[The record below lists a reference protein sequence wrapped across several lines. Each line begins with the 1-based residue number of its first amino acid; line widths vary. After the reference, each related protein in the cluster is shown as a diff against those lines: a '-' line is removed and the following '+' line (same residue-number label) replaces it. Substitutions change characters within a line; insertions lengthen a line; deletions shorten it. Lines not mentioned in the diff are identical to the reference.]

1 MPKKK
6 KQTRAQRFGEMARRQ
21 FKRSCIPSATA
32 VCISVG
38 ISKLGIPALPL
49 LAVGGAGFAYWKGW
63 RIRFV
68 RLSDDDESDQ
78 AIQAEEKQ

>member
-1 MPKKK
+1 MDRKKTK
-6 KQTRAQRFGEMARRQ
+6 TQRFIETAKRQ

-78 AIQAEEKQ
+78 AIPTEKK